1 MQLYEENNQEQT
13 MNKIDLWDLAET
25 MWKNFRRYW
34 GRLLV
39 LIAVITF
46 LFTGYKIYS
55 YHPVYESYVTFVVT
69 KDNSNAADSVL
80 SARIANTFP
89 YVLKNGGLENQI
101 RKEIGLVGEAKFP
114 ATLTA
119 SYMEDTN
126 LLTITATSSNES
138 QGQQIINAVIQYL
151 PEYLTEVVG
160 NTQMTVI
167 DKTGLSDGTSNHLNI
182 LKTVFEGIAIGIVL
196 TLGIL
201 FLLAYNDSTIRRY
214 DDLKKYLNVTC
225 LGSVPL
231 TRFKKRKQKFDA
243 RILITNDKIPPDF
256 AESISSLRAR
266 VEKEMRQKKKKTLLI
281 SSSVPGEGKTTVSLN
296 LAIALSKR
304 KKKVLLIDG
313 DLRNPSLHTNLEI
326 DAKDIK
332 VGITDVLKGKAKPE
346 EAIMSVKETGLDL
359 ILGRKA
365 TGNASGLLSS
375 QKMQELLERVSKEY
389 DYVIIDTPPAAMMA
403 DASVVAAY
411 VDSVLYVI
419 RQDYAKVKYVKEGM
433 GLLGDS
439 DVQVLGCV
447 LNCAESG
454 FGRYGYGKYSYGKYG
469 YGYSKYSPEND

>member
-69 KDNSNAADSVL
+69 KDNSAAADSVL

-114 ATLTA
+114 AMLTA

-167 DKTGLSDGTSNHLNI
+167 DKTGLSDGASNHLNI

-346 EAIMSVKETGLDL
+346 EAIMSFQETGLDL

-365 TGNASGLLSS
+365 AGNASGLLSS
-375 QKMQELLERVSKEY
+375 QKMQELLEQVSKEY

>member
-101 RKEIGLVGEAKFP
+101 RKEISLVGEAKFP

-160 NTQMTVI
+160 NTQLTVI
-167 DKTGLSDGTSNHLNI
+167 DKTGLSDGVSNHLNI

-214 DDLKKYLNVTC
+214 DDLKKYLSVTC

-313 DLRNPSLHTNLEI
+313 DLRNPSLHSNLEI

-419 RQDYAKVKYVKEGM
+419 RQDYAKVKYVKEGI

>member
-34 GRLLV
+34 GRLLL

-69 KDNSNAADSVL
+69 KDNSAAADSVL

-101 RKEIGLVGEAKFP
+101 RKEIGLVGEVKFP

-167 DKTGLSDGTSNHLNI
+167 DKTGLSDGASNHLNI

-346 EAIMSVKETGLDL
+346 ETIMSFQETGLDL

>member
-1 MQLYEENNQEQT
+1 

-101 RKEIGLVGEAKFP
+101 RKEISLVGEAKFP

-160 NTQMTVI
+160 NTQLTVI
-167 DKTGLSDGTSNHLNI
+167 DKTGLSDGVSNHLNI

-214 DDLKKYLNVTC
+214 DDLKKYLSVTC

-313 DLRNPSLHTNLEI
+313 DLRNPSLHSNLEI

-419 RQDYAKVKYVKEGM
+419 RQDYAKVKYVKEGI

>member
-34 GRLLV
+34 GRLLL
-39 LIAVITF
+39 LIAVITVV
-46 LFTGYKIYS
+46 FTGYQIYS
-55 YHPVYESYVTFVVT
+55 YHPVYESYVTFVVS

-89 YVLKNGGLENQI
+89 YVLKSGGLENQI
-101 RKEIGLVGEAKFP
+101 RKEIGLVNGAEFP
-114 ATLTA
+114 AALTA
-119 SYMEDTN
+119 SSMGDTN
-126 LLTITATSSNES
+126 LLTITATSSNEA
-138 QGQQIINAVIQYL
+138 QGQQIINAVIEYL

-160 NTQMTVI
+160 NTNMTVI
-167 DKTGLSDGTSNHLNI
+167 DKTGLSDGLSNHLNV
-182 LKTVFEGIAIGIVL
+182 LKTALEGIAVGMVL
-196 TLGIL
+196 VLGIL

-214 DDLKKYLNVTC
+214 DDLKKYLNVAC

-256 AESISSLRAR
+256 SESISSLRAR

-313 DLRNPSLHTNLEI
+313 DLRNPSLHNILEI

-332 VGITDVLKGKAKPE
+332 VGITDVLKGKAEPK
-346 EAIMSVKETGLDL
+346 EAVMSFKETGLDL

-375 QKMQELLERVSKEY
+375 KKMQELLEQVSKEY

-433 GLLGDS
+433 GLLGAS

-447 LNCAESG
+447 LNCAENG
-454 FGRYGYGKYSYGKYG
+454 FGR
-469 YGYSKYSPEND
+469 

>member
-1 MQLYEENNQEQT
+1 M
-13 MNKIDLWDLAET
+13 
-25 MWKNFRRYW
+25 
-34 GRLLV
+34 
-39 LIAVITF
+39 
-46 LFTGYKIYS
+46 
-55 YHPVYESYVTFVVT
+55 
-69 KDNSNAADSVL
+69 
-80 SARIANTFP
+80 
-89 YVLKNGGLENQI
+89 
-101 RKEIGLVGEAKFP
+101 
-114 ATLTA
+114 
-119 SYMEDTN
+119 
-126 LLTITATSSNES
+126 
-138 QGQQIINAVIQYL
+138 
-151 PEYLTEVVG
+151 
-160 NTQMTVI
+160 
-167 DKTGLSDGTSNHLNI
+167 
-182 LKTVFEGIAIGIVL
+182 
-196 TLGIL
+196 
-201 FLLAYNDSTIRRY
+201 
-214 DDLKKYLNVTC
+214 
-225 LGSVPL
+225 
-231 TRFKKRKQKFDA
+231 
-243 RILITNDKIPPDF
+243 
-256 AESISSLRAR
+256 
-266 VEKEMRQKKKKTLLI
+266 I

-346 EAIMSVKETGLDL
+346 ETIMSFQETGLDL